1 MKIDVE
7 IQGILRR
14 PRGVQREQL
23 ELADATTASQLIAQ
37 LGYSER
43 EQRSLRLVRAGTILD
58 PGAPLVDG
66 DQVIV
71 FAPVGGG

>member
-14 PRGVQREQL
+14 PHGTQHEQL
-23 ELADATTASQLIAQ
+23 EVAAGTSASQLIAL
-37 LGYSER
+37 LGYRER
-43 EQRSLRLVRAGTILD
+43 EQRSLRLVRSGTILD
-58 PGAPLVDG
+58 PGAALADG

>member
-14 PRGVQREQL
+14 PHGVQREQL
-23 ELADATTASQLIAQ
+23 AVADAISASQLIAL

-43 EQRSLRLVRAGTILD
+43 EQRALRLVRAGKILE
-58 PGAPLVDG
+58 PGAMLADG
-66 DQVIV
+66 DLVIV

>member
-14 PRGVQREQL
+14 PHGSQREQL
-23 ELADATTASQLIAQ
+23 EVAAATSASQLIAL

-43 EQRSLRLVRAGTILD
+43 EQRSLRLVRGGKILD
-58 PGAPLVDG
+58 PGAALADG
-66 DQVIV
+66 DQVVV